1 MVKNFPNSFKKAYF
15 YENYADFNPKVKQN
29 TSLIEEKNNEI
40 SSFHT
45 TEIDSGC
52 TVLRAKNDK
61 DEAQCFEHEVAQN
74 VLQFHFCL
82 KGQMNFKYNEGSYTF
97 PLNEDH
103 SMLLYNPA
111 KELPI
116 DVELSPNTWLISVL
130 ISITKFHALFSS
142 DANHIPFLSPENSAK
157 KYYDNQPF
165 ASSIAVVLSQIL
177 QSKIHDSIK
186 ALYIKGKVYE
196 LLSLYFNKSEDPSIE
211 QCPFLV
217 DEENVRKIRRAKEI
231 ILERM
236 TNPPSLENLAVEIG
250 LSLKKL
256 KDGFKE
262 LYGDTVYAYLLDHKM
277 EEACRMLTTQKY
289 NVNEVGLKLGY
300 STASHFIA
308 AFKKK
313 YGTTPKKYLGSLSS

>member
-1 MVKNFPNSFKKAYF
+1 MK
-15 YENYADFNPKVKQN
+15 
-29 TSLIEEKNNEI
+29 EKNNDK
-40 SSFHT
+40 SSFEL
-45 TEIDSGC
+45 TEIDPSC
-52 TVLRAKNDK
+52 YVLSAKNDT
-61 DEAQCFEHEVAQN
+61 DAALDITHTVAQN
-74 VLQFHFCL
+74 FLQFHFCL
-82 KGQMNFKYNEGSYTF
+82 KGQMNFKYNQGSYTF

-103 SMLLYNPA
+103 SILLYNPA

-116 DVELSPNTWLISVL
+116 DVELSPNTWLVSVL

-142 DANHIPFLSPENSAK
+142 DADHIPFLSSENSAK
-157 KYYDNQPF
+157 KYYDNLPF
-165 ASSIAVVLSQIL
+165 TSSIAVVLSQVL

-196 LLSLYFNKSEDPSIE
+196 LLSLYFNKSEDPSVE

-217 DEENVRKIRRAKEI
+217 DEENVRKIRKAKEI
-231 ILERM
+231 VLERM
-236 TNPPSLENLAVEIG
+236 TDPPSLENLAVEIG

-256 KDGFKE
+256 KEGFKE
-262 LYGDTVYAYLLDHKM
+262 LYGDTIYAYLLDHKM
-277 EEACRMLTTQKY
+277 EEARRMLNSQKY

-313 YGTTPKKYLGSLSS
+313 YGTTPKKYLGSVSS

>member
-1 MVKNFPNSFKKAYF
+1 M
-15 YENYADFNPKVKQN
+15 
-29 TSLIEEKNNEI
+29 EEKNNEK

-45 TEIDSGC
+45 TRVDSGC
-52 TVLRAKNDK
+52 HVLRAKNDA
-61 DEAQCFEHEVAQN
+61 DHSQNFSHRVAQN

-82 KGQMNFKYNEGSYTF
+82 KGQMNFKYNDGNYTF

-116 DVELSPNTWLISVL
+116 EVELSPNTWLISVL

-142 DANHIPFLSPENSAK
+142 DADHIPFLSVENSAK
-157 KYYDNQPF
+157 KYYDNQAF
-165 ASSIAVVLSQIL
+165 SSSIAVVLSQIL

-196 LLSLYFNKSEDPSIE
+196 LLSLYFNKNEDPSIE

-217 DEENVRKIRRAKEI
+217 DEENVRKIRQAKEI

-256 KDGFKE
+256 KEGFKE

-277 EEACRMLTTQKY
+277 EEACRMLNTQKY
-289 NVNEVGLKLGY
+289 NVNEVGLLLGY

-313 YGTTPKKYLGSLSS
+313 YGTTPKKYLGSVSS

>member
-1 MVKNFPNSFKKAYF
+1 M
-15 YENYADFNPKVKQN
+15 Q
-29 TSLIEEKNNEI
+29 EKNNEK

-45 TEIDSGC
+45 TQIDQGFN
-52 TVLRAKNDK
+52 VLRAKNDTEQTQNFSQK
-61 DEAQCFEHEVAQN
+61 VPQN

-82 KGQMNFKYNEGSYTF
+82 KGQMNFKYNHGNYTF

-116 DVELSPNTWLISVL
+116 DLEISSNTWLISVL
-130 ISITKFHALFSS
+130 ISIKKFHALFST
-142 DANHIPFLSPENSAK
+142 DADHIPFLSPENSTK

-196 LLSLYFNKSEDPSIE
+196 LLSLYFNKNEDPSIE
-211 QCPFLV
+211 QCPFLI
-217 DEENVRKIRRAKEI
+217 DEENVRKIRQAKEI
-231 ILERM
+231 ILQRM

-256 KDGFKE
+256 KEGFKE
-262 LYGDTVYAYLLDHKM
+262 LYGDTVYSYLLDHKM
-277 EEACRMLTTQKY
+277 EEACRMLNTQKY
-289 NVNEVGLKLGY
+289 NVNEVGLRLGY

-313 YGTTPKKYLGSLSS
+313 YGTTPKKYLGSVSS